1 MLARFFRV
9 SHNTQMLG
17 IKYAYNLMI
26 MFFDKDSF
34 ELEKIK
40 KLKELIMKKK

>member
-1 MLARFFRV
+1 
-9 SHNTQMLG
+9 MLG
-17 IKYAYNLMI
+17 IKYAYLMI

-40 KLKELIMKKK
+40 KLKELIMKKKQKKNNLEREK